1 MDIREVV
8 KSYLSAN
15 GITIT
20 HFSKCIGRNYAV
32 VNKWLNGNPEIR
44 MKEDTMKR
52 IYAFLSGKY
61 YLTVDEAIETG
72 GDKKTCK

>member
-8 KSYLSAN
+8 KMYLSVN

-32 VNKWLNGNPEIR
+32 VNKWLNGNPEIK
-44 MKEDTMKR
+44 MKEDTMKN
-52 IYAFLSGKY
+52 ILCVFKWKVLSK
-61 YLTVDEAIETG
+61 
-72 GDKKTCK
+72 CR

>member
-8 KSYLSAN
+8 KMYLSVN

-20 HFSKCIGRNYAV
+20 HFSKCSGRNYAG
-32 VNKWLNGNPEIR
+32 VNKWLNGNPEIK
-44 MKEDTMKR
+44 MKEDTMKN

-61 YLTVDEAIETG
+61 YLSADEAIEIG
-72 GDKKTCK
+72 GENETCK

>member
-8 KSYLSAN
+8 KMYLS
-15 GITIT
+15 
-20 HFSKCIGRNYAV
+20 V
-32 VNKWLNGNPEIR
+32 NPEIR

-72 GDKKTCK
+72 GDEKTCK

>member
-8 KSYLSAN
+8 KMYLSVN

-32 VNKWLNGNPEIR
+32 VNKWLNGNTVIN
-44 MKEDTMKR
+44 MKDDTMKR
-52 IYAFLSGKY
+52 IYAFMSGKY

-72 GDKKTCK
+72 GDEKTCK

>member
-1 MDIREVV
+1 MV
-8 KSYLSAN
+8 KMYLSVN

-20 HFSKCIGRNYAV
+20 HFFKCIGRNYAV

-72 GDKKTCK
+72 GDEKTCK

>member
-32 VNKWLNGNPEIR
+32 ANKWMNGNPEIK

-52 IYAFLSGKY
+52 ILSGKY

-72 GDKKTCK
+72 GEEKSCK

>member
-8 KSYLSAN
+8 KMYLSVN

-32 VNKWLNGNPEIR
+32 VNKWLNGNPEIKI
-44 MKEDTMKR
+44 KEDTMKN
-52 IYAFLSGKY
+52 IYAFL
-61 YLTVDEAIETG
+61 
-72 GDKKTCK
+72 C